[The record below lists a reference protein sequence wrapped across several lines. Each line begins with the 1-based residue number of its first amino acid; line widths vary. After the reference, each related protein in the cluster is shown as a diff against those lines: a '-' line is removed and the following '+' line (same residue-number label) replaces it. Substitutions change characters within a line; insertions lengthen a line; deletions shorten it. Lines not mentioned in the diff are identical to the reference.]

1 MSEAIQSLRGM
12 NDILP
17 PHSSRRARLLQI
29 IRQLLQQFGYLPAE
43 LPLLEKT
50 QLFKRTIGGETDIVS
65 KEMYSFDDRNQE
77 SITLRPEATAGAVR
91 AMIENGRL
99 QQITRLFVE
108 GPMFRYEKP
117 QEGRSRQFT
126 QVSVECFGLA
136 NPSLDA
142 ELIAIGHELFT
153 QLDIR
158 EVVSLEI
165 NSIGLAAERKAY
177 QAALVQFLS
186 AHIEDLDEDSKRRL
200 QTNPLRILDSKDA
213 KTQEILNQAPLL
225 HDYLGEES
233 KAHFAQVCGILEKLG
248 IAYHINPRLVRGLD
262 YYCHTVFEW
271 TTRELGAQ
279 GTICAG
285 GRYDG
290 LVEQLGGKATPAAGF
305 AFGIERIFM
314 LWENMHPIDMSYPD
328 IYILATGIEEQAE
341 AMRWAMEIRRARPDW
356 QIIVHHQLQALKK
369 QFAKADAAQ
378 ARFVLVFG
386 SEEVQQG
393 LATLKNL
400 ATGEQQQLDLAA
412 VIAMNIEE

>member
-314 LWENMHPIDMSYPD
+314 LWENMYPIDMPYPD

>member
-17 PHSSRRARLLQI
+17 PHSSKRARLLQI

-153 QLDIR
+153 QLNIR

-314 LWENMHPIDMSYPD
+314 LWENMRPMDMSYPD

-378 ARFVLVFG
+378 AHFVLVFG